1 VNTSRALS
9 YRHLLGE
16 PDVRALLLAT
26 LLSRFAGRMF
36 ALAIVLY
43 ALTRTGSPLLAGWL
57 AFAAVAP
64 GLVISP
70 IAGALIDRVGSAWA
84 ITVDMAASAIC
95 VTALAVVDR
104 VGWADPAVLLV
115 LTGCFSLTSPLS
127 FAGIRALLPRLVPA
141 HALDRANALDTAIN
155 GLTDIAGPA
164 LAGAIVGFGGP
175 VLALVGIAVIYAAAA
190 LSVGRVRPTP
200 GEMPRVAP
208 LLAQAWHGLRRVLGQ
223 PTLRGLALSYSLYE
237 ICWGMLVVAVPVFA
251 AQRFAGGAGAAVAG
265 LLWAGLGLVG
275 GITALVAGHLR
286 AAGRERKVM
295 ATGMLVT
302 ALAVWPLAAE
312 FGPIGLMLGLMLVGA
327 AAGPIDVGVL
337 TLRQRSTEPV
347 ELGRVVSISM
357 SLNLA
362 GGPLGSALGGM
373 LVTWSLTGTFGMAA
387 LASALAAGAVAL
399 IPDSSQRV
407 GE

>member
-295 ATGMLVT
+295 AIGMLVT

-387 LASALAAGAVAL
+387 LASVLAAGAVAL
-399 IPDSSQRV
+399 IPDSSQSV

>member
-1 VNTSRALS
+1 MNTSRALS
-9 YRHLLGE
+9 YRQLLGE

-295 ATGMLVT
+295 AIGMLVT

-387 LASALAAGAVAL
+387 LASVLAAGAVAL
-399 IPDSSQRV
+399 IPDSPQRV

>member
-1 VNTSRALS
+1 MNTSRALS
-9 YRHLLGE
+9 YRQLLGE

-265 LLWAGLGLVG
+265 LLWAGPGKF
-275 GITALVAGHLR
+275 LR
-286 AAGRERKVM
+286 NRPCHM
-295 ATGMLVT
+295 MT
-302 ALAVWPLAAE
+302 
-312 FGPIGLMLGLMLVGA
+312 
-327 AAGPIDVGVL
+327 
-337 TLRQRSTEPV
+337 
-347 ELGRVVSISM
+347 M
-357 SLNLA
+357 S
-362 GGPLGSALGGM
+362 
-373 LVTWSLTGTFGMAA
+373 
-387 LASALAAGAVAL
+387 
-399 IPDSSQRV
+399 
-407 GE
+407 

>member
-9 YRHLLGE
+9 YRQLLGE

-295 ATGMLVT
+295 AIGMLVT

>member
-1 VNTSRALS
+1 MNTSRALS
-9 YRHLLGE
+9 YRQLLGE

-295 ATGMLVT
+295 AIGMLVT